1 MDRDEILW
9 NVEKRVRSIPGVVD
23 MKYLDE
29 DLKEKVARLE
39 RQTEE
44 NGAVGGLMPF
54 VNKGVW
60 ETLKRENCFVMVLDS
75 QEVPFVVPDHA
86 IYLLDQKGQIVGEF
100 LNEERRREMRA
111 RDDVY
116 FLSEDFVLYHG
127 LEICGEPYFLV
138 PEIEFHG
145 LDDVE
150 GVTRVTSASISTPS
164 DHLIRTT
171 MGLMTKRSWTHLVGF
186 DFITDMKTRKNA
198 SAPPSTC
205 ERQQN

>member
-1 MDRDEILW
+1 MDREEILS
-9 NVEKRVRSIPGVVD
+9 NVEKKVRGIPGVVD

-29 DLKEKVARLE
+29 GLKEKIAGIE
-39 RQTEE
+39 HQTEE

-60 ETLKRENCFVMVLDS
+60 ETLKRENCFVMILGS
-75 QEVPFVVPDHA
+75 QEMPFMVPDHA

-100 LNEERRREMRA
+100 LSEERRQEMKR

-138 PEIEFHG
+138 PEIEFREI
-145 LDDVE
+145 DDVE
-150 GVTRVTSASISTPS
+150 GVTRVTSASVSTPC
-164 DHLIRTT
+164 DHLIRST
-171 MGLMTKRSWTHLVGF
+171 MGRTTGRVWTHLVGF
-186 DFITDMKTRKNA
+186 DLVPDAKTR
-198 SAPPSTC
+198 
-205 ERQQN
+205 

>member
-1 MDRDEILW
+1 MDEEEILR
-9 NVEKRVRSIPGVVD
+9 NVENKIRSIPGVVD

-29 DLKEKVARLE
+29 DLREKVASVE

-60 ETLKRENCFVMVLDS
+60 ETLKREKCLVVVLGS
-75 QEVPFVVPDHA
+75 HETPFVVPDHA

-100 LNEERRREMRA
+100 LNEDRRKEMRR

-127 LEICGEPYFLV
+127 LEISGEPFFLV
-138 PEIEFHG
+138 PEIEFHEI
-145 LDDVE
+145 DDVE
-150 GVTRVTSASISTPS
+150 GVTSVISASISTPC
-164 DHLIRTT
+164 DHLIRSS
-171 MGLMTKRSWTHLVGF
+171 MGHMTRKVWTHLIGF
-186 DFITDMKTRKNA
+186 DIARNSKA
-198 SAPPSTC
+198 
-205 ERQQN
+205 E